1 MILLEPIEGV
11 IESVEY
17 IEDDKTQYVYD
28 LTVEDNHNFIVED
41 VVVSNCHHLPS
52 ATMVDVANK
61 CKNAY
66 YRIGVSATP
75 WRDAGDEMLIE
86 ACLNKKQEGVMVTAS
101 DLIKLGYLVKP
112 DIYFVPIKQVYQGK
126 NYNTIYNQAIVENES
141 RNKII
146 YKITQQMYKR
156 NKHILILFKTIKHG
170 EAMQKELLK
179 RLGEEV
185 TPVRVVNP
193 KNGKETTIR
202 VKNVELLSG
211 NDDTLRRAAV
221 FKAVKEG
228 ICRCLIASTIADEG
242 LDLPILDTLILAGGG
257 KSSTRAFQRVG
268 RVIRLFEGK
277 EKAIVFDFIDYT
289 PMLRRHSRARQKYYQ
304 TEPLWDIHKFV
315 VNPD

>member
-1 MILLEPIEGV
+1 
-11 IESVEY
+11 
-17 IEDDKTQYVYD
+17 
-28 LTVEDNHNFIVED
+28 
-41 VVVSNCHHLPS
+41 
-52 ATMVDVANK
+52 
-61 CKNAY
+61 
-66 YRIGVSATP
+66 
-75 WRDAGDEMLIE
+75 
-86 ACLNKKQEGVMVTAS
+86 
-101 DLIKLGYLVKP
+101 
-112 DIYFVPIKQVYQGK
+112 
-126 NYNTIYNQAIVENES
+126 
-141 RNKII
+141 
-146 YKITQQMYKR
+146 
-156 NKHILILFKTIKHG
+156 
-170 EAMQKELLK
+170 MQKELLK